1 MNLEKICRLA
11 LFVLILT
18 FKSKVSS
25 DTVVCK
31 FEVIYWSHFGELN
44 TCIIAN
50 KHIESPGIGL
60 TVLTSIKAFKLIGN
74 NNVKYLPEHIVE
86 TIPRI
91 VAYEAKYTLV
101 KTVERKH
108 FQSLINLAN
117 IALGHNAIE
126 TIKVDA
132 FEGCTRL
139 QFLYLFHNN
148 IKSLPANML
157 SPLPILKLIYLK
169 SNNLFEIPKG
179 FLNNNSKLERFEVR
193 DNFIEWIDPD
203 IFKNITCLKNVDLQ
217 GNRCIDGKYNK
228 TSLRTL
234 RTDLIENCSLSFED
248 CHEQRIFGSNTKGKQ
263 TETLSYKE
271 LMNENEELLKRM
283 ESQTKM
289 IAKLMQQVTD
299 LRDRLT
305 QTSDEA

>member
-1 MNLEKICRLA
+1 ML
-11 LFVLILT
+11 VLLLT
-18 FKSKVSS
+18 LKAKVGS

-31 FEVIYWSHFGELN
+31 FELVYWSHFGELN
-44 TCIIAN
+44 TCVISN
-50 KHIESPGIGL
+50 KHIESPDIGL
-60 TVLTSIKAFKLIGN
+60 TVLTSIKAFKLVGN

-86 TIPRI
+86 TIPRL

-108 FQSLINLAN
+108 FQGLINLAN
-117 IALGHNAIE
+117 VALGHNAIE
-126 TIKVDA
+126 TIKSDA
-132 FEGCTRL
+132 FAGCTKL

-148 IKSLPANML
+148 IRHLPSNIL

-179 FLNNNSKLERFEVR
+179 FLSGNSKLERFEVR

-203 IFKNITCLKNVDLQ
+203 IFKNMTCLKNVDLQ
-217 GNRCIDGKYNK
+217 GNRCIDAKYNK
-228 TSLRTL
+228 ASLKTL
-234 RTDLIENCSLSFED
+234 RSDLIENCSMSFED
-248 CHEQRIFGSNTKGKQ
+248 CHEQKTFDSNTKGKQ
-263 TETLSYKE
+263 TETLSYNALIKE
-271 LMNENEELLKRM
+271 NDELLKKM

-299 LRDRLT
+299 LRERLT